1 MKKGTPKFAVFAL
14 GENGQIRSALREI
27 DDVHSK
33 EPKAGQEQNWTPGED
48 EQIPDELH
56 YANRMTEYLL
66 QHDSNPSEL
75 LRLAVRAQHLQRWEV
90 PRADYPMN
98 RMGYLSWRT
107 AQKKRQATHAEE
119 ICLSCGYSTEEAAR
133 VGALVRKEDMKRDA
147 ECQVLEDVACLV
159 FLADQFEKFE
169 QEHGE
174 DREKIVNILRKTW
187 AKMSERG
194 HELALQIKMSDQAK
208 GLVAEA
214 LET

>member
-1 MKKGTPKFAVFAL
+1 MDSKFEAALKK
-14 GENGQIRSALREI
+14 I

-33 EPKAGQEQNWTPGED
+33 DPKLVAVTGTNNVE

-66 QHDSNPSEL
+66 QHDHKPSEL
-75 LRLAVRAQHLQRWEV
+75 LRLAVRAQHLQRWEI

-107 AQKKRQATHAEE
+107 AQKKRQATHAED
-119 ICLSCGYSTEEAAR
+119 ICLSCGYSAEDAAR
-133 VGALVRKEDMKRDA
+133 VAALVRKDDMKRDA

-159 FLADQFEKFE
+159 FLADQFDKFE
-169 QEHGE
+169 QEHGG
-174 DREKIVNILRKTW
+174 DREKVVNILKKTW

-194 HELALQIKMSDQAK
+194 HELALQITMSEQAK
-208 GLVAEA
+208 GLIEEA
-214 LET
+214 LAS

>member
-1 MKKGTPKFAVFAL
+1 MGSRFETALKK
-14 GENGQIRSALREI
+14 I

-33 EPKAGQEQNWTPGED
+33 DPKVVTVTTTDGE
-48 EQIPDELH
+48 EEIPDELH
-56 YANRMTEYLL
+56 YAKRMTEYLL
-66 QHDSNPSEL
+66 NHDPNPSEL
-75 LRLAVRAQHLQRWEV
+75 LHLAVRAQHLQRWEI
-90 PRADYPMN
+90 PRTDYPMN

-107 AQKKRQATHAEE
+107 AQKKRQAAHAEE
-119 ICLSCGYSTEEAAR
+119 ICLACGYSAEEAGR
-133 VGALVRKEDMKRDA
+133 VAALVRKEDMKRDA

-187 AKMSERG
+187 TKMSERG
-194 HELALQIKMSDQAK
+194 HELALQITMSEQAK

-214 LET
+214 LAS

>member
-1 MKKGTPKFAVFAL
+1 MAKFEAALKK
-14 GENGQIRSALREI
+14 I
-27 DDVHSK
+27 DDVHS
-33 EPKAGQEQNWTPGED
+33 EDPKLARVKTDAGED
-48 EQIPDELH
+48 EEIPDELH

-66 QHDSNPSEL
+66 QHDPNPSEL
-75 LRLAVRAQHLQRWEV
+75 LRLAVRAQHLQRWEI

-119 ICLSCGYSTEEAAR
+119 ICLSCGYSTEDAAR
-133 VGALVRKEDMKRDA
+133 VAALVRKEDMKRDA

-194 HELALQIKMSDQAK
+194 HELALQIKMSNQAK

-214 LET
+214 LEA